1 MPVIKL
7 WCLPRL
13 TDPQLRQL
21 YHDVVRAVVSV
32 PELNLK
38 SRDDMTVLF
47 PPDMMKYGLGEEV
60 IVEVTGLFARRSR
73 TNEVRERLANHLGRA
88 VQEHVPGA
96 KIEVFVFPFR
106 SEQGFWTSAKPKPTE
121 PEEDVLKS
129 PVEALDVT
137 VRTLNSL
144 KADNMLFVGS
154 VVERMAEIET
164 LKVPGIGYKQVKD
177 IKAALAAKGLLP

>member
-13 TDPQLRQL
+13 TDRELRQL
-21 YHDVVRAVVSV
+21 YQDVVRAVLSV

-38 SRDDMTVLF
+38 SRDDMTVVF
-47 PPDMMKYGLGEEV
+47 PPDMVKFGLGKEV

-73 TNEVRERLANHLGRA
+73 TNEVRGRLANHLGRA

-96 KIEVFVFPFR
+96 KIRVFVSTFR
-106 SEQGFWTSAKPKPTE
+106 PDQGFWTSATPKPIE
-121 PEEDVLKS
+121 PEEEVLKS
-129 PVEALDVT
+129 PVEALDVS

-144 KADNMLFVGS
+144 KADNMLLIGS
-154 VVERMAEIET
+154 VMERMVEIESF
-164 LKVPGIGYKQVKD
+164 KIPGIHRKQVKD
-177 IKAALAAKGLLP
+177 LKAALAAKGL